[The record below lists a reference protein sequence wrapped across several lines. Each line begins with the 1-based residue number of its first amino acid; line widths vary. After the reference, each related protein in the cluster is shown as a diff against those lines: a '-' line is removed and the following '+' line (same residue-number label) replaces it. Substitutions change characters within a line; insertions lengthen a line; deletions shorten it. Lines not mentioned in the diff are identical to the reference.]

1 MLLFAFSAV
10 NPKLQ
15 SSSSGAAA
23 CAASAAR
30 LRSERGEEGV
40 QPESGGE
47 EVCVVCRVQAEKKT
61 QERERVF
68 PQQNFRMVEAS
79 ERFKNIDVV

>member
-1 MLLFAFSAV
+1 MLLFAFSAAAG

-15 SSSSGAAA
+15 SASGGA

-79 ERFKNIDVV
+79 ERFKNIDVL